1 MTRHERWQMAGNAPE
16 SYEHHMVPTFFKPW
30 AEELLT
36 RATLQRGERILDVAC
51 GTGIVAR
58 LAAEQVGSSGYVMGV
73 DLNAGMLEVARAQ
86 TPTSGA
92 TVEWREGDA
101 NALPCADTT
110 FDVVFCQQGFQFFPE
125 KAVALREMHRVLVPG
140 GRLALSV
147 WRSLPYNPYGPPGA
161 SGLKFT
167 VSSNHLLLKG
177 FARQQVR

>member
-30 AEELLT
+30 AKELLT

-58 LAAEQVGSSGYVMGV
+58 LAAEQFGSSGYVMGV

-110 FDVVFCQQGFQFFPE
+110 FDVVFCQQGFQFFGATAQMFRNRHSLLERLDVCHKPHAAD
-125 KAVALREMHRVLVPG
+125 KG
-140 GRLALSV
+140 GRQA
-147 WRSLPYNPYGPPGA
+147 
-161 SGLKFT
+161 
-167 VSSNHLLLKG
+167 
-177 FARQQVR
+177 